1 MNPPIVETKPRKRL
15 GLGVSL
21 LTGTVLGLAACG
33 GSESSGEA
41 SSAPPEGG
49 AGPAAAAAPGGAPS
63 TAPLGTGFIM
73 VSEGSELHLTEDSYL
88 EESDCAARV
97 SARGDAEEYAGCME
111 VPDSA
116 ICIQVSEGTRA
127 SDRWWECFVQEEAC
141 EEANAGHEM
150 IRETGGY
157 VREVLRPC
165 AETEMA
171 SVFTS
176 M

>member
-1 MNPPIVETKPRKRL
+1 MNPPIVGTTPRRRP

-21 LTGTVLGLAACG
+21 LTGAVLGLAACG

-41 SSAPPEGG
+41 SSAPAE
-49 AGPAAAAAPGGAPS
+49 AAAPAAAPT

-73 VSEGSELHLTEDSYL
+73 MSEGSQLHLTEDSYL
-88 EESDCAARV
+88 EESDCTARA
-97 SARGDAEEYAGCME
+97 SARGDAEEFAGCME
-111 VPDSA
+111 VPASA
-116 ICIQVSEGTRA
+116 ICIQVSEGARA
-127 SDRWWECFVQEEAC
+127 SDRWWECYVQEEAC

-157 VREVLRPC
+157 LREVIRAC
-165 AETEMA
+165 GETETA
-171 SVFTS
+171 SVFAS

>member
-1 MNPPIVETKPRKRL
+1 MNPPIVETKPRRRF

-41 SSAPPEGG
+41 SNAPP
-49 AGPAAAAAPGGAPS
+49 AGTEAAAPDAAPS

-73 VSEGSELHLTEDSYL
+73 MSEGSQLHLTEASYL

-97 SARGDAEEYAGCME
+97 STRGDAEEYAGCME

-157 VREVLRPC
+157 VQEVVRAC

-171 SVFTS
+171 SVFAS

>member
-1 MNPPIVETKPRKRL
+1 MNPPIVETKSRRRP

-41 SSAPPEGG
+41 SSAPAET
-49 AGPAAAAAPGGAPS
+49 AAPAAAPT
-63 TAPLGTGFIM
+63 TAHLGVGFSM
-73 VSEGSELHLTEDSYL
+73 MSEGSQLHLTEDSYL
-88 EESDCAARV
+88 EESDCTARV
-97 SARGDAEEYAGCME
+97 SARGDAEEFASCME
-111 VPDSA
+111 VPASA
-116 ICIQVSEGTRA
+116 ICIQVSECARA
-127 SDRWWECFVQEEAC
+127 SDRWWECFVEEEAC

-157 VREVLRPC
+157 VREVVRGC

-171 SVFTS
+171 SVFAS

>member
-1 MNPPIVETKPRKRL
+1 MNPPIVETKPRRRL

-41 SSAPPEGG
+41 SNAPP
-49 AGPAAAAAPGGAPS
+49 AGTEAAAPDAAPS

-73 VSEGSELHLTEDSYL
+73 MSEGSQLHLTEASYL

-97 SARGDAEEYAGCME
+97 STRGDAEEYAGCME

-171 SVFTS
+171 SVFAS
-176 M
+176 Q

>member
-1 MNPPIVETKPRKRL
+1 MNPPIVETKPRRRT

-41 SSAPPEGG
+41 LSAPAE
-49 AGPAAAAAPGGAPS
+49 AAAPAAAPT
-63 TAPLGTGFIM
+63 TAPLGMGFIM
-73 VSEGSELHLTEDSYL
+73 MSAGSQLHLTEDSYL
-88 EESDCAARV
+88 EESDCMARV
-97 SARGDAEEYAGCME
+97 SARGDAEEFVGCME
-111 VPDSA
+111 VPASA
-116 ICIQVSEGTRA
+116 ICIQVSEGARA
-127 SDRWWECFVQEEAC
+127 SDRWWECFVEEEAC

-157 VREVLRPC
+157 VREVIRAC
-165 AETEMA
+165 GETEMA
-171 SVFTS
+171 SVFAS